1 MYELFLLSRRGIKRD
16 SKMVNVLGSRIDTYS
31 TYVFIYA

>member
-1 MYELFLLSRRGIKRD
+1 MYELFLRSGRGIMRD
-16 SKMVNVLGSRIDTYS
+16 TGMVDVLGSRIDTYS